1 MQALL
6 WTRREPRST
15 RGEWGTAC
23 SCPHHCSDGQKM
35 ETGREGADRRNEQ
48 GREAGMPAGH
58 CPSAAGRDSGGSG
71 SPSGMKRSAAAFM
84 Q

>member
-1 MQALL
+1 
-6 WTRREPRST
+6 
-15 RGEWGTAC
+15 
-23 SCPHHCSDGQKM
+23 
-35 ETGREGADRRNEQ
+35 
-48 GREAGMPAGH
+48 MPAGH